1 MSNCRQCRVEVMA
14 LPAVTKEH
22 HMSFLIKTLN
32 PDFIKNHT
40 KIVILIWILSILGKV
55 SGIMLALF
63 FFLGSF
69 TIIDLVL
76 GARDALLID
85 AFLSIIF
92 FLQHSIMVRRG
103 FKQWLGKYMPD
114 IYHNAFYGLTSA
126 IALLLVLVFWQKSP
140 ILIASADG
148 IIFWLLRALFF
159 LCLAGFIWGS
169 KSLGSFDA
177 LGVKP
182 LMRYISNRP
191 GKPQQII
198 AKGPY
203 RWARHPLYLFLIF
216 LIWACP
222 VLTLDRLIFNIMW
235 TFWIVI
241 GTYLEDRDLHRE
253 FGSQYLEYSSR
264 VPMLIPYRI
273 PGNKPV

>member
-1 MSNCRQCRVEVMA
+1 
-14 LPAVTKEH
+14 
-22 HMSFLIKTLN
+22 MSFLIKTLN

-40 KIVILIWILSILGKV
+40 KIVILIWILFILGQV
-55 SGIMLALF
+55 SGIMLVIFL
-63 FFLGSF
+63 FLGSF
-69 TIIDLVL
+69 TIIDLGL

-85 AFLSIIF
+85 AFLSILF

-103 FKQWLGKYMPD
+103 FKHWLGKYMPY

-126 IALLLVLVFWQKSP
+126 IALLIVLVFWQKSP
-140 ILIASADG
+140 TLIASANG
-148 IIFWLLRALFF
+148 IIFWLIRALFF
-159 LCLAGFIWGS
+159 LCLAGFFWGV

-177 LGVKP
+177 LGVKH

-191 GKPQQII
+191 DKPQQII
-198 AKGPY
+198 AKGAY
-203 RWARHPLYLFLIF
+203 QWSRHPLYLFLIVI
-216 LIWACP
+216 IWACP